1 MFAQI
6 SHLISLALGIRETWQ
21 LLTPLANG
29 RYYMLYEIVNR
40 FPEDMIKDKDSPLI
54 SLYQPTHKASPDN
67 KQDLIIFK
75 NLLRDIEKSLEQLPG
90 FDSVDKIM
98 KPFWGLKE
106 DKEFWNHTS
115 EGIAVFATVNKC
127 IVYKLDNPVKELAIV
142 GKTFHIKPLLKANQ
156 TTENYLLLGLSKEN
170 FSLLKGNKNG
180 FKPIEIDKELP
191 RTLQEVLGFEKT
203 EINLTH
209 GSYSGA
215 GNPAMYHGYGDV
227 NQEIEK
233 DTEKYFRYVD
243 GFVSEH
249 YSKPMKMPVILI
261 TLTEHHALFKQ
272 LSNNPYLLEAGINK
286 SIDAMDMKEIQ
297 SEAWKIIE
305 TIKSKSMPDITETF
319 TNAEAD
325 ALGSSDLESVAKAAI
340 ESRVDTL
347 YIEEDKSIPGKIDKE
362 TGKVIFSNTQSLEH
376 GDLLD
381 DLADIV
387 LSGGGKVTV
396 LSKDEMPSKTGVAA
410 IYRYKI

>member
-1 MFAQI
+1 
-6 SHLISLALGIRETWQ
+6 
-21 LLTPLANG
+21 
-29 RYYMLYEIVNR
+29 MLYEIVNR
-40 FPEDMIKDKDSPLI
+40 FPEDMITDKDGPLI

-67 KQDLIIFK
+67 KQDPILFK
-75 NLLRDIEKSLEQLPG
+75 NLIKNIEKTLEELHD
-90 FDSVDKIM
+90 FDAVDKIM
-98 KPFWGLKE
+98 KPLYGLKE
-106 DKEFWNHTS
+106 DKEFWNHS
-115 EGIAVFATVNKC
+115 YEGIAVFATVNKC
-127 IVYKLDNPVKELAIV
+127 IVYRLDNPVKELALV
-142 GKTFHIKPLLKANQ
+142 AKTFHIKPLLKAYQSN
-156 TTENYLLLGLSKEN
+156 ENYLLLGLSKEN
-170 FSLLKGNKNG
+170 FSLFKGNKNG
-180 FKPIEIDKELP
+180 FIPIEIDKKYP
-191 RTLQEVLGFEKT
+191 RTLQEVLGYEKT

-249 YSKPMKMPVILI
+249 YSKPLKMPVILI
-261 TLTEHHALFKQ
+261 TLTEHHTLFKQ
-272 LSNNPYLLEAGINK
+272 SSNNPFLLEVGINK
-286 SIDAMDMKEIQ
+286 SIDSMDMKEIQ

-305 TIKSKSMPDITETF
+305 TIKSKNMPDITETF

-340 ESRVDTL
+340 ESRIDTL

-362 TGKVIFSNTQSLEH
+362 TGKVIFSSTKSLDH
-376 GDLLD
+376 GDILD

-396 LSKDEMPSKTGVAA
+396 LSNEEMPSKTGVAA
-410 IYRYKI
+410 IYRYKL